1 MVPLFQVIW
10 QTFILSYGSEKLF
23 GANTWWAAGISVQ
36 TVLVW
41 VMLVPMV
48 ILEPLAYIDDRNIGI
63 VYLTWVEFV
72 YWYMVTA
79 FWIGPLLMIV
89 SQALGEEVKLQN

>member
-1 MVPLFQVIW
+1 
-10 QTFILSYGSEKLF
+10 
-23 GANTWWAAGISVQ
+23 
-36 TVLVW
+36 
-41 VMLVPMV
+41 MLVPMV

-63 VYLTWVEFV
+63 VYLTWIEFV

-89 SQALGEEVKLQN
+89 SQALGEEV